1 MGGQKR
7 PGRARERRREWLT
20 TIVAITQE
28 KEKEGRRDG
37 RGGTRIGTTRK
48 NREGRVHR
56 SILAREEC
64 EGVTRGAT
72 GVASETKETRGQ
84 KLFGEEGSERNASSS
99 LTILHVQNG
108 QLSVCGQK
116 GGVCGQ
122 KGRKK
127 EGK

>member
-37 RGGTRIGTTRK
+37 RGGTRIGARRR
-48 NREGRVHR
+48 NWEGRVCQ
-56 SILAREEC
+56 SISERGEC

-72 GVASETKETRGQ
+72 GRQ
-84 KLFGEEGSERNASSS
+84 RRDRNECRRS
-99 LTILHVQNG
+99 
-108 QLSVCGQK
+108 
-116 GGVCGQ
+116 Q
-122 KGRKK
+122 KGRTG
-127 EGK
+127 EACRHIDRQNG

>member
-1 MGGQKR
+1 MRQNWVLRNGGFQLGGQKR
-7 PGRARERRREWLT
+7 PGRARERRGEWLA

-64 EGVTRGAT
+64 EGVTNMEQEAT
-72 GVASETKETRGQ
+72 GLVVVKHGRTGDTEINRA
-84 KLFGEEGSERNASSS
+84 GSRH
-99 LTILHVQNG
+99 L
-108 QLSVCGQK
+108 
-116 GGVCGQ
+116 
-122 KGRKK
+122 
-127 EGK
+127 